1 MLFLCIIKL
10 KTIRQETIRE
20 QGGTKMRK
28 CGKGTLLLMSAVMVV
43 SLFTGCGKDKSSQAQ
58 KNEVYATIKKSDQSP
73 SAAQICAWLSYRTK
87 NNSLFQYEGIELS
100 YCSDNL
106 AVFSDS
112 VGSVIYDRT
121 KKKVIAAVDLD
132 KIGCDHFYSE
142 GDEENP
148 GLETAI
154 KVSKDQK
161 WMIIYNQLQGKVNG
175 NIYVYSL
182 KQCDNMKLA
191 KITPSKQISEKD
203 KLYQTISKD
212 HKYTQKESDSISG
225 KIGDKIRAMDVSA
238 SKYAYQWKDSKGIR
252 KQSVLVVDK
261 DGLKLYTLSGKENQ
275 PDIQSEMVNLKTSD
289 KIKLNTKLPEYEYT
303 GKDLRIKAVFDETKK
318 RSDEDK
324 EEGLVTIPMLNI
336 YKIVETKSGAEVYAN
351 FWSETYY
358 RYGNLLKNYSG
369 GSYPGVMY
377 LKKTKDG
384 YRVTKTRYAEDGE
397 SLERSIWKLC
407 KGYPD
412 VAIRMMKD
420 SVTQNQRKKVL
431 QKYVSQNKLKIKA
444 YKEYGWQYV
453 NL

>member
-1 MLFLCIIKL
+1 
-10 KTIRQETIRE
+10 
-20 QGGTKMRK
+20 MRK
-28 CGKGTLLLMSAVMVV
+28 CGKGTLLLMSAVMAA
-43 SLFTGCGKDKSSQAQ
+43 SLFTGCGKGKSSQAQ
-58 KNEVYATIKKSDQSP
+58 KNEVYATIKKSDQSA
-73 SAAQICAWLSYRTK
+73 SAAQICAWLSYRAK
-87 NNSLFQYEGIELS
+87 NNRLFQNEGIELS

-175 NIYVYSL
+175 NIYAYSL
-182 KQCDNMKLA
+182 KRYDNMKFA

-203 KLYQTISKD
+203 KLYQTIIKD
-212 HKYTQKESDSISG
+212 HKHTQKESDSIPG
-225 KIGDKIRAMDVSA
+225 KIGDKIRAMDVSS
-238 SKYAYQWKDSKGIR
+238 SKYVYQWKDSKGIR

-275 PDIQSEMVNLKTSD
+275 PDIQSEMVDLKTSD

-358 RYGNLLKNYSG
+358 CYGSLLKNYSG

-397 SLERSIWKLC
+397 SMERSIWKLC

-420 SVTQNQRKKVL
+420 SATQNQRKKVL

>member
-1 MLFLCIIKL
+1 
-10 KTIRQETIRE
+10 
-20 QGGTKMRK
+20 MRK
-28 CGKGTLLLMSAVMVV
+28 CGKGTLLLMSAVMAA
-43 SLFTGCGKDKSSQAQ
+43 SLFTGCGKGKSSQTQ
-58 KNEVYATIKKSDQSP
+58 KNEVYATIKKRDQSA
-73 SAAQICAWLSYRTK
+73 SAAQICAWLSYRAK
-87 NNSLFQYEGIELS
+87 NNRLFQNEGIELS

-203 KLYQTISKD
+203 KLYQMIIKD
-212 HKYTQKESDSISG
+212 HKHTQKESDSIPG
-225 KIGDKIRAMDVSA
+225 KIGDKIRAMDVSS
-238 SKYAYQWKDSKGIR
+238 SKYVYQWKDSKGIR

-275 PDIQSEMVNLKTSD
+275 PDIQSEMVDLKTSD

-358 RYGNLLKNYSG
+358 RYGSLLKNYSG
-369 GSYPGVMY
+369 GYPGVMY

-384 YRVTKTRYAEDGE
+384 YRVIKTRYAEDGE

-420 SVTQNQRKKVL
+420 SATQNQRKKVL

>member
-1 MLFLCIIKL
+1 
-10 KTIRQETIRE
+10 
-20 QGGTKMRK
+20 MRK
-28 CGKGTLLLMSAVMVV
+28 CGKGTLLLMSAVMAT
-43 SLFTGCGKDKSSQAQ
+43 SLFTGCGKGKSSQAQ
-58 KNEVYATIKKSDQSP
+58 KNEVYATIKKSDQSA
-73 SAAQICAWLSYRTK
+73 SAAQICAWLSYRAK
-87 NNSLFQYEGIELS
+87 NNRLFQNEGIELS

-175 NIYVYSL
+175 NIYAYSL

-203 KLYQTISKD
+203 KLYQTIIKD
-212 HKYTQKESDSISG
+212 HKHTQKKSDSIPG
-225 KIGDKIRAMDVSA
+225 KIGDKIRAMDVSS

-261 DGLKLYTLSGKENQ
+261 DGLKLYTLSRKENQ
-275 PDIQSEMVNLKTSD
+275 PDIQSEMINLKTSD

-336 YKIVETKSGAEVYAN
+336 YKIVETKSGAKVYAN

-358 RYGNLLKNYSG
+358 RYGSLLKNYSG
-369 GSYPGVMY
+369 GSCPGVMY

>member
-1 MLFLCIIKL
+1 
-10 KTIRQETIRE
+10 
-20 QGGTKMRK
+20 MRK
-28 CGKGTLLLMSAVMVV
+28 CGKGTLLLMSAVMAA
-43 SLFTGCGKDKSSQAQ
+43 SLFTGCGKGKSSQAQ
-58 KNEVYATIKKSDQSP
+58 KNEVYATIKKRDQSA
-73 SAAQICAWLSYRTK
+73 SAAQICAWLSYRAK
-87 NNSLFQYEGIELS
+87 NNRLFQNEGIELS

-175 NIYVYSL
+175 NIYAYSL
-182 KQCDNMKLA
+182 KRCENMKFA

-203 KLYQTISKD
+203 KLYQTIIKD
-212 HKYTQKESDSISG
+212 HKHTQKESDSIPG
-225 KIGDKIRAMDVSA
+225 KIGDKIRAMDVSS
-238 SKYAYQWKDSKGIR
+238 SKYVYQWKNSKGIR

-275 PDIQSEMVNLKTSD
+275 PDIQSEMVDLKTSD

-336 YKIVETKSGAEVYAN
+336 YKIVETKSGAKVYAN

-358 RYGNLLKNYSG
+358 RYGSLLKNYSG
-369 GSYPGVMY
+369 GSCPGVMY

>member
-1 MLFLCIIKL
+1 
-10 KTIRQETIRE
+10 
-20 QGGTKMRK
+20 MRK
-28 CGKGTLLLMSAVMVV
+28 CGKGTLLLMSAVMAA
-43 SLFTGCGKDKSSQAQ
+43 SLFTGCGKSKSSQAQ
-58 KNEVYATIKKSDQSP
+58 KNEVYATIKKRDQSA
-73 SAAQICAWLSYRTK
+73 SAAQICAWLSYRAK
-87 NNSLFQYEGIELS
+87 NNRLFQNEGIELS

-112 VGSVIYDRT
+112 VVSVIYDRT

-175 NIYVYSL
+175 NIYAYSL
-182 KQCDNMKLA
+182 KRCDNMKLA

-303 GKDLRIKAVFDETKK
+303 GKDLRIKAVLDETKK

>member
-1 MLFLCIIKL
+1 
-10 KTIRQETIRE
+10 
-20 QGGTKMRK
+20 MRK
-28 CGKGTLLLMSAVMVV
+28 CGKGTLLLMSAVMAA
-43 SLFTGCGKDKSSQAQ
+43 SLFTGCGKGKSSQAQ
-58 KNEVYATIKKSDQSP
+58 KNEVYATIKKRDQSA
-73 SAAQICAWLSYRTK
+73 SAAQICAWLSYRAK
-87 NNSLFQYEGIELS
+87 NNRLFQNEGIELS

-175 NIYVYSL
+175 NIYAYSL
-182 KQCDNMKLA
+182 KRCDNMKFA

-203 KLYQTISKD
+203 KLYQTIIKD
-212 HKYTQKESDSISG
+212 HKHTQKESDSIPG
-225 KIGDKIRAMDVSA
+225 KIGDKIRGMDVSS
-238 SKYAYQWKDSKGIR
+238 SKYVYQWKDSKGIR

>member
-1 MLFLCIIKL
+1 
-10 KTIRQETIRE
+10 
-20 QGGTKMRK
+20 MRK
-28 CGKGTLLLMSAVMVV
+28 CGKGTLLLMSAVMAT
-43 SLFTGCGKDKSSQAQ
+43 SLFTGCGKGKSSQAQ
-58 KNEVYATIKKSDQSP
+58 KNEVYATIKKSDQSA
-73 SAAQICAWLSYRTK
+73 SAAQICAWLSYRAK
-87 NNSLFQYEGIELS
+87 NNRLFQNEGIELS

-121 KKKVIAAVDLD
+121 KKKVIAAVDFD

-175 NIYVYSL
+175 NIYAYSL
-182 KQCDNMKLA
+182 KRCDNMKFA

-203 KLYQTISKD
+203 KLYQTIIKD
-212 HKYTQKESDSISG
+212 HKHTQKESDSIPG
-225 KIGDKIRAMDVSA
+225 KIGDKIRAMDVSS

-275 PDIQSEMVNLKTSD
+275 PDIQSEMVDLKTSG

-336 YKIVETKSGAEVYAN
+336 YKIVETKSGAKVYAN

-358 RYGNLLKNYSG
+358 RYGSLLKNYSG
-369 GSYPGVMY
+369 GSCPGVMY

>member
-1 MLFLCIIKL
+1 
-10 KTIRQETIRE
+10 
-20 QGGTKMRK
+20 MRK
-28 CGKGTLLLMSAVMVV
+28 CGKGTLLLMSAVMAA
-43 SLFTGCGKDKSSQAQ
+43 SLFTGCGKGKSSQAQ
-58 KNEVYATIKKSDQSP
+58 KNEVYATIKKRDQSA
-73 SAAQICAWLSYRTK
+73 SAAQICAWLSYRAK
-87 NNSLFQYEGIELS
+87 NNRLFQNEGIELS

-106 AVFSDS
+106 AVFSNS

-324 EEGLVTIPMLNI
+324 EEGLVIIPMLNI

>member
-1 MLFLCIIKL
+1 
-10 KTIRQETIRE
+10 
-20 QGGTKMRK
+20 MRK
-28 CGKGTLLLMSAVMVV
+28 CGKGTLLLMSAVMAA
-43 SLFTGCGKDKSSQAQ
+43 SLFTGCGKGKSSQAQ
-58 KNEVYATIKKSDQSP
+58 KNEVYAMIKKSDQSA
-73 SAAQICAWLSYRTK
+73 SAAQICAWLSYRAK
-87 NNSLFQYEGIELS
+87 NNRLFQNEGIELS

-175 NIYVYSL
+175 NIYAYSL
-182 KQCDNMKLA
+182 KRCDNMKLA

-275 PDIQSEMVNLKTSD
+275 PDIQSEMVDLKTSD

-303 GKDLRIKAVFDETKK
+303 GKDLRIKAVLDETKK

-420 SVTQNQRKKVL
+420 SATQNQRKKVL

>member
-20 QGGTKMRK
+20 GGTKMRK
-28 CGKGTLLLMSAVMVV
+28 CGKGTLLLMSAVMAA
-43 SLFTGCGKDKSSQAQ
+43 SLFTGCGKGKSSQAQ
-58 KNEVYATIKKSDQSP
+58 KNEVYATIKKSDQSA
-73 SAAQICAWLSYRTK
+73 SAAQICAWLSYRAK
-87 NNSLFQYEGIELS
+87 NNRLFQNEGIELS

-132 KIGCDHFYSE
+132 KIGCDHFCSE

-191 KITPSKQISEKD
+191 KITPSKQISEKN

-261 DGLKLYTLSGKENQ
+261 EGLKLYTLSGKENQ

-444 YKEYGWQYV
+444 YKKYGWQYV

>member
-1 MLFLCIIKL
+1 
-10 KTIRQETIRE
+10 
-20 QGGTKMRK
+20 MRK
-28 CGKGTLLLMSAVMVV
+28 CGKGTLLLMSAVMAT
-43 SLFTGCGKDKSSQAQ
+43 SLFTGCGKGKSSQAQ
-58 KNEVYATIKKSDQSP
+58 KNEVYATIKKSDQSA
-73 SAAQICAWLSYRTK
+73 SAAQICAWLSYRAK
-87 NNSLFQYEGIELS
+87 NNRLFQNEGIELS

-175 NIYVYSL
+175 NIYAYSL
-182 KQCDNMKLA
+182 KRCDNMKFA

-203 KLYQTISKD
+203 KLYQTIIKD
-212 HKYTQKESDSISG
+212 HKHTQKESDSIPG
-225 KIGDKIRAMDVSA
+225 KIGDKIRATDVSS

-275 PDIQSEMVNLKTSD
+275 PDIQSEMVDLKTSD

-318 RSDEDK
+318 KSDEDK

-397 SLERSIWKLC
+397 SQERSIWKLC

>member
-1 MLFLCIIKL
+1 
-10 KTIRQETIRE
+10 
-20 QGGTKMRK
+20 MRK
-28 CGKGTLLLMSAVMVV
+28 CGKGTLLLMSAVMAT
-43 SLFTGCGKDKSSQAQ
+43 SLFTGCGKGKSSQAQ
-58 KNEVYATIKKSDQSP
+58 KNEVYATIKKSDQSA
-73 SAAQICAWLSYRTK
+73 SAAQICAWLSYRAK
-87 NNSLFQYEGIELS
+87 NNRLFQNEGIELS

-175 NIYVYSL
+175 NIYAYSL

-203 KLYQTISKD
+203 KLYQTIIKD
-212 HKYTQKESDSISG
+212 HKHTQKKSDSIPG
-225 KIGDKIRAMDVSA
+225 KIGDKIRAMDVSS

-261 DGLKLYTLSGKENQ
+261 DGLKLYTLSRKENQ
-275 PDIQSEMVNLKTSD
+275 PDIQSEMVDLKTSG

-336 YKIVETKSGAEVYAN
+336 YKIVETKSGAKVYAN

-358 RYGNLLKNYSG
+358 RYGSLLKNYSG
-369 GSYPGVMY
+369 GSCPGVMY

-397 SLERSIWKLC
+397 SLERSLWTLC

>member
-1 MLFLCIIKL
+1 
-10 KTIRQETIRE
+10 
-20 QGGTKMRK
+20 MRK
-28 CGKGTLLLMSAVMVV
+28 CGKGTLLLMSAVMAA
-43 SLFTGCGKDKSSQAQ
+43 SLFTGCGKGKSSQAQ
-58 KNEVYATIKKSDQSP
+58 KNEVYATIKKRDQSA
-73 SAAQICAWLSYRTK
+73 SAAQICAWLSYRAK
-87 NNSLFQYEGIELS
+87 NNRLFQNEGIELS

-106 AVFSDS
+106 AVFSNS

-324 EEGLVTIPMLNI
+324 EEGLVVIPMLNI

>member
-1 MLFLCIIKL
+1 
-10 KTIRQETIRE
+10 
-20 QGGTKMRK
+20 MRK
-28 CGKGTLLLMSAVMVV
+28 CGKGTLLLMSAVMAA
-43 SLFTGCGKDKSSQAQ
+43 SLFTGCGKGKSSQAQ
-58 KNEVYATIKKSDQSP
+58 KNEVYATIKKSDQSA
-73 SAAQICAWLSYRTK
+73 SAAQICAWLSYRAK
-87 NNSLFQYEGIELS
+87 NNRLFQNEGIELS

-175 NIYVYSL
+175 NIYAYSL
-182 KQCDNMKLA
+182 KRCENMKFA

-203 KLYQTISKD
+203 KLYQMIIKD
-212 HKYTQKESDSISG
+212 HKHTQKESDSIPG
-225 KIGDKIRAMDVSA
+225 KIGDKIRAMDVSS
-238 SKYAYQWKDSKGIR
+238 SKYVYQWKDSKGIR

-275 PDIQSEMVNLKTSD
+275 PDIQSEMVDLKTSD

-358 RYGNLLKNYSG
+358 RYGSLLKNCSG

-384 YRVTKTRYAEDGE
+384 YRVTKTRYAKGGE

-420 SVTQNQRKKVL
+420 SATQNQRKKVL

>member
-1 MLFLCIIKL
+1 
-10 KTIRQETIRE
+10 
-20 QGGTKMRK
+20 MRK
-28 CGKGTLLLMSAVMVV
+28 CGKGTLLLMSAVMAT
-43 SLFTGCGKDKSSQAQ
+43 SLFTGCGKGKSSQAQ
-58 KNEVYATIKKSDQSP
+58 KNEVYATIKKSDQSA
-73 SAAQICAWLSYRTK
+73 SAAQICAWLSYRAK
-87 NNSLFQYEGIELS
+87 NNRLFQNEGIELS

-175 NIYVYSL
+175 NIYAYSL

-203 KLYQTISKD
+203 KLYQTIIKD
-212 HKYTQKESDSISG
+212 HKHTQKKSDSIPG
-225 KIGDKIRAMDVSA
+225 KIGDKIRAMDVSS

-261 DGLKLYTLSGKENQ
+261 DGLKLYTLSRKENQ
-275 PDIQSEMVNLKTSD
+275 PDIQSEMVDLKTSG

>member
-1 MLFLCIIKL
+1 
-10 KTIRQETIRE
+10 
-20 QGGTKMRK
+20 MRK
-28 CGKGTLLLMSAVMVV
+28 CGKGTLLLMSAVMAA
-43 SLFTGCGKDKSSQAQ
+43 SLFTGCGKGKSSQAQ
-58 KNEVYATIKKSDQSP
+58 KNEVYAMIKKSDQSA
-73 SAAQICAWLSYRTK
+73 SAAQICAWLSYRAK
-87 NNSLFQYEGIELS
+87 NNRLFQNEGIELS

-175 NIYVYSL
+175 NIYAYSL
-182 KQCDNMKLA
+182 KRCENMKFA

-203 KLYQTISKD
+203 KLYQMIIKD
-212 HKYTQKESDSISG
+212 HKHTQKESDSIPG
-225 KIGDKIRAMDVSA
+225 KIGDKIRAMDVSS
-238 SKYAYQWKDSKGIR
+238 SKYVYQWKDSKGIR

-275 PDIQSEMVNLKTSD
+275 PDIQSEMVDLKTSD

-303 GKDLRIKAVFDETKK
+303 GTKK

-358 RYGNLLKNYSG
+358 RYGSLLKNYSG

-420 SVTQNQRKKVL
+420 SATQNQRKKVL

>member
-1 MLFLCIIKL
+1 
-10 KTIRQETIRE
+10 
-20 QGGTKMRK
+20 
-28 CGKGTLLLMSAVMVV
+28 
-43 SLFTGCGKDKSSQAQ
+43 
-58 KNEVYATIKKSDQSP
+58 
-73 SAAQICAWLSYRTK
+73 
-87 NNSLFQYEGIELS
+87 
-100 YCSDNL
+100 
-106 AVFSDS
+106 
-112 VGSVIYDRT
+112 
-121 KKKVIAAVDLD
+121 
-132 KIGCDHFYSE
+132 
-142 GDEENP
+142 
-148 GLETAI
+148 
-154 KVSKDQK
+154 
-161 WMIIYNQLQGKVNG
+161 MIIYNQLQGKVNG
-175 NIYVYSL
+175 NIYAYSL

-203 KLYQTISKD
+203 KLYQTIIKEY
-212 HKYTQKESDSISG
+212 KYAQKESDSISG

-275 PDIQSEMVNLKTSD
+275 PDIQSEMVDLKTSD
-289 KIKLNTKLPEYEYT
+289 KIKLNTILPEYEYT

-318 RSDEDK
+318 RFDEDK

-358 RYGNLLKNYSG
+358 RYGSLLKNYSG

-384 YRVTKTRYAEDGE
+384 YRVIKTRYAKDGAF
-397 SLERSIWKLC
+397 LEKSIWKLC

-412 VAIRMMKD
+412 VAVRMMKD

>member
-1 MLFLCIIKL
+1 
-10 KTIRQETIRE
+10 
-20 QGGTKMRK
+20 MRK
-28 CGKGTLLLMSAVMVV
+28 CGKGTLLLMSAVMAT
-43 SLFTGCGKDKSSQAQ
+43 SLFTGCGKGKSSQAQ
-58 KNEVYATIKKSDQSP
+58 KNEVYVTIKKSDQSA
-73 SAAQICAWLSYRTK
+73 SAAQICAWLSYRAK
-87 NNSLFQYEGIELS
+87 NNRLFQNEGIELS

-175 NIYVYSL
+175 NIYAYSL

-203 KLYQTISKD
+203 KLYQTIIKD
-212 HKYTQKESDSISG
+212 HKHTQKKSDSIPG
-225 KIGDKIRAMDVSA
+225 KIGDKIRAMDVSS

-261 DGLKLYTLSGKENQ
+261 DGLKLYTLSRKENQ
-275 PDIQSEMVNLKTSD
+275 PDIQSEMVDLKTSG

-336 YKIVETKSGAEVYAN
+336 YKIVETKSGAKVYAN

-358 RYGNLLKNYSG
+358 RYGSLLKNYSG
-369 GSYPGVMY
+369 GSCPGVMY

>member
-1 MLFLCIIKL
+1 
-10 KTIRQETIRE
+10 
-20 QGGTKMRK
+20 MRK
-28 CGKGTLLLMSAVMVV
+28 CGKGTLLLMSAVMAT
-43 SLFTGCGKDKSSQAQ
+43 SLFTGCGKGKSSQAQ
-58 KNEVYATIKKSDQSP
+58 KNEVYATIKKSDQSA
-73 SAAQICAWLSYRTK
+73 SAAQICAWLSYRAK
-87 NNSLFQYEGIELS
+87 NNRLFQNEGIELS

-175 NIYVYSL
+175 NIYAYSL

-203 KLYQTISKD
+203 KLYQTIIKD
-212 HKYTQKESDSISG
+212 HKHTQKESDSIPG
-225 KIGDKIRAMDVSA
+225 KIGDKIRATDVSS

-261 DGLKLYTLSGKENQ
+261 DGLKLYTLSRKENQ
-275 PDIQSEMVNLKTSD
+275 PDIQSEMVDLKTSD

-318 RSDEDK
+318 KSDEDK

-336 YKIVETKSGAEVYAN
+336 YKIVETKSGAKVYAN

-358 RYGNLLKNYSG
+358 RYGSLLKNYSG
-369 GSYPGVMY
+369 GSCPGVMY

-397 SLERSIWKLC
+397 SQERSIWKLC

>member
-1 MLFLCIIKL
+1 
-10 KTIRQETIRE
+10 
-20 QGGTKMRK
+20 MRK
-28 CGKGTLLLMSAVMVV
+28 CGKGTLLLMSAVMAT
-43 SLFTGCGKDKSSQAQ
+43 SLFTGCGKGKSSQAQ
-58 KNEVYATIKKSDQSP
+58 KNEVYATIKKSDQSA
-73 SAAQICAWLSYRTK
+73 SAAQICAWLSYRAK
-87 NNSLFQYEGIELS
+87 NNRLFQNEGIELS

-175 NIYVYSL
+175 NIYAYSL
-182 KQCDNMKLA
+182 KRCDNMKFA

-203 KLYQTISKD
+203 KLYQTIIKD
-212 HKYTQKESDSISG
+212 HKHTQKESDSIPG
-225 KIGDKIRAMDVSA
+225 KIGDKIRAMDVSS

-275 PDIQSEMVNLKTSD
+275 PDIQSEMVDLKTSD

-318 RSDEDK
+318 KSDEDK

-336 YKIVETKSGAEVYAN
+336 YKIVETKSGAKVYAN

-358 RYGNLLKNYSG
+358 RYGSLLKNYSG
-369 GSYPGVMY
+369 GSCPGVMY

>member
-1 MLFLCIIKL
+1 
-10 KTIRQETIRE
+10 
-20 QGGTKMRK
+20 MRK
-28 CGKGTLLLMSAVMVV
+28 CGKGTLLLMSAVMAT
-43 SLFTGCGKDKSSQAQ
+43 SLFTGCGKGKSSQAQ
-58 KNEVYATIKKSDQSP
+58 KNEVYATIKKSDQSA
-73 SAAQICAWLSYRTK
+73 SAAQICAWLSYRAK
-87 NNSLFQYEGIELS
+87 NNRLFQNEGIELS

-175 NIYVYSL
+175 NIYAYSL
-182 KQCDNMKLA
+182 KRCDNMKFA

-203 KLYQTISKD
+203 KLYQTIIKD
-212 HKYTQKESDSISG
+212 HKHTQKESDSIPG
-225 KIGDKIRAMDVSA
+225 KIGDKIRAMDVSS

-275 PDIQSEMVNLKTSD
+275 PDIQSEMVDLKTSD

-318 RSDEDK
+318 KSDEDK

-358 RYGNLLKNYSG
+358 RYGSLLKNYSG

-397 SLERSIWKLC
+397 SQERSIWKLC

-412 VAIRMMKD
+412 VAIRMMKGFCHTK
-420 SVTQNQRKKVL
+420 SE
-431 QKYVSQNKLKIKA
+431 
-444 YKEYGWQYV
+444 KES
-453 NL
+453 LTRIC

>member
-1 MLFLCIIKL
+1 
-10 KTIRQETIRE
+10 
-20 QGGTKMRK
+20 MRK
-28 CGKGTLLLMSAVMVV
+28 CGKGTLLLMSAVMAT
-43 SLFTGCGKDKSSQAQ
+43 SLFTGCGKGKSSQAQ
-58 KNEVYATIKKSDQSP
+58 KNEVYATIKKSDQSA
-73 SAAQICAWLSYRTK
+73 SAAQICAWLSYRAK
-87 NNSLFQYEGIELS
+87 NNRLFQNEGIELS

-175 NIYVYSL
+175 NIYAYSL
-182 KQCDNMKLA
+182 KRCDNMKFA

-203 KLYQTISKD
+203 KLYQTIIKD
-212 HKYTQKESDSISG
+212 HKHTQKESDSIPG
-225 KIGDKIRAMDVSA
+225 KIGDKIRAMDVSS

-261 DGLKLYTLSGKENQ
+261 DGLN
-275 PDIQSEMVNLKTSD
+275 IQSYMVVLKTSY
-289 KIKLNTKLPEYEYT
+289 KIKLNSKLPEYEYT

-318 RSDEDK
+318 KSDEDK

-358 RYGNLLKNYSG
+358 RYGSLLKNYSG

-397 SLERSIWKLC
+397 SQERSIWKLC

>member
-1 MLFLCIIKL
+1 
-10 KTIRQETIRE
+10 
-20 QGGTKMRK
+20 MRK
-28 CGKGTLLLMSAVMVV
+28 CGKGTLLLMSAVMAA
-43 SLFTGCGKDKSSQAQ
+43 SLFTGCGKGKSSQAQ
-58 KNEVYATIKKSDQSP
+58 KNEVYATIKKSDQSA
-73 SAAQICAWLSYRTK
+73 SAAQICAWLSYRVK
-87 NNSLFQYEGIELS
+87 NNRLFQNEGIELS
-100 YCSDNL
+100 YCTDNL
-106 AVFSDS
+106 VVFSDS

-142 GDEENP
+142 GDEEDP

-175 NIYVYSL
+175 NIYAYSL
-182 KQCDNMKLA
+182 KRCDNMKFA

-431 QKYVSQNKLKIKA
+431 QEYVSQNKLKIKA

>member
-1 MLFLCIIKL
+1 
-10 KTIRQETIRE
+10 
-20 QGGTKMRK
+20 MRK
-28 CGKGTLLLMSAVMVV
+28 CGKGTLLLMSAVMAT
-43 SLFTGCGKDKSSQAQ
+43 SLFTGCGKGKSSQAQ
-58 KNEVYATIKKSDQSP
+58 KNEVYATIKKSDQSA
-73 SAAQICAWLSYRTK
+73 SAAQICAWLSYRAK
-87 NNSLFQYEGIELS
+87 NNRLFQNEGIELS

-175 NIYVYSL
+175 NIYAYSL
-182 KQCDNMKLA
+182 KRCDNMKFA

-203 KLYQTISKD
+203 KLYQTIIKD
-212 HKYTQKESDSISG
+212 HKHTQKESDSIPG
-225 KIGDKIRAMDVSA
+225 KIGDKIRAMDVSS

-275 PDIQSEMVNLKTSD
+275 PDIQSEMVDLKTSD

>member
-1 MLFLCIIKL
+1 
-10 KTIRQETIRE
+10 
-20 QGGTKMRK
+20 MRK
-28 CGKGTLLLMSAVMVV
+28 CGKGTLLLMSAVMAA
-43 SLFTGCGKDKSSQAQ
+43 SLFTGCGKGKSSQAQ
-58 KNEVYATIKKSDQSP
+58 KNEVYATIKKRDQSA
-73 SAAQICAWLSYRTK
+73 SAAQICAWLSYRAK
-87 NNSLFQYEGIELS
+87 NNRLFQNEGIELS

-142 GDEENP
+142 GDEEDP

-203 KLYQTISKD
+203 KLYQTIIKD
-212 HKYTQKESDSISG
+212 HKHTQKESDSIPG
-225 KIGDKIRAMDVSA
+225 KIGDKIRAMDVSS

-261 DGLKLYTLSGKENQ
+261 DGLKLYTLSRKENQ
-275 PDIQSEMVNLKTSD
+275 PDIQSEMVDLKTSG

-358 RYGNLLKNYSG
+358 RYGSLLKNYSG
-369 GSYPGVMY
+369 GSCPGVMY

>member
-1 MLFLCIIKL
+1 
-10 KTIRQETIRE
+10 
-20 QGGTKMRK
+20 MRK
-28 CGKGTLLLMSAVMVV
+28 CGKGTLLLMSAVMAA
-43 SLFTGCGKDKSSQAQ
+43 SLFTGCGKGKRSQAQ
-58 KNEVYATIKKSDQSP
+58 KNEVYATIKKSDQSA
-73 SAAQICAWLSYRTK
+73 SAAQICAWLSYRAK
-87 NNSLFQYEGIELS
+87 NNRLFQNEGIELS
-100 YCSDNL
+100 YCSANL

-175 NIYVYSL
+175 NIYAYSL
-182 KQCDNMKLA
+182 KRCENMKFA

-203 KLYQTISKD
+203 KLYQTIIKD
-212 HKYTQKESDSISG
+212 HKHTQKESDSIPG
-225 KIGDKIRAMDVSA
+225 KIGDKIRAMDVSS
-238 SKYAYQWKDSKGIR
+238 SKYVYQWKDSKGIR

-275 PDIQSEMVNLKTSD
+275 PDIQSEMVDLKTSD

>member
-1 MLFLCIIKL
+1 
-10 KTIRQETIRE
+10 
-20 QGGTKMRK
+20 MRK
-28 CGKGTLLLMSAVMVV
+28 CGKGTILLMSAVMST
-43 SLFTGCGKDKSSQAQ
+43 SLFTGCGKGKSSQAQ
-58 KNEVYATIKKSDQSP
+58 KNEVYATIKKSDQSA
-73 SAAQICAWLSYRTK
+73 SAAQICAWLSYRAK
-87 NNSLFQYEGIELS
+87 NNRLFQNEGIELS

-175 NIYVYSL
+175 NIYAYSL

-203 KLYQTISKD
+203 KLYQTIIKD
-212 HKYTQKESDSISG
+212 HKHTQKKSDSIPG
-225 KIGDKIRAMDVSA
+225 KIGDKIRAMDVSS

-261 DGLKLYTLSGKENQ
+261 DGLKLYTLSRKENQ
-275 PDIQSEMVNLKTSD
+275 PDIQSEMVDLKTSG

-336 YKIVETKSGAEVYAN
+336 YKIVETKSGAKVYAN

-358 RYGNLLKNYSG
+358 RYGSLLKNYSG
-369 GSYPGVMY
+369 GSCPGVMY

>member
-1 MLFLCIIKL
+1 
-10 KTIRQETIRE
+10 
-20 QGGTKMRK
+20 MRK
-28 CGKGTLLLMSAVMVV
+28 CGKGTLLLMSAVMAA
-43 SLFTGCGKDKSSQAQ
+43 SLFTGCGKGKSSQAQ
-58 KNEVYATIKKSDQSP
+58 KNEVYATIKKSDQSA
-73 SAAQICAWLSYRTK
+73 SAAQICAWISYRAK
-87 NNSLFQYEGIELS
+87 NNRLFQNEGIELS

-121 KKKVIAAVDLD
+121 KKKIIAAVDLD
-132 KIGCDHFYSE
+132 KIGCDYFYSE
-142 GDEENP
+142 GDEEDP

-175 NIYVYSL
+175 NIYAYSL
-182 KQCDNMKLA
+182 KRCDNMKFA

>member
-1 MLFLCIIKL
+1 MLFFCIIKL

-20 QGGTKMRK
+20 RGGIKMRK
-28 CGKGTLLLMSAVMVV
+28 CGKGILLLMSAVMAA

-58 KNEVYATIKKSDQSP
+58 KNEVYATIKKRDQSA
-73 SAAQICAWLSYRTK
+73 SAAQICGWLSYSVK
-87 NNSLFQYEGIELS
+87 NNDLFQNEMMELS

-154 KVSKDQK
+154 KVSKDQQ

-175 NIYVYSL
+175 NIYAYSL

-203 KLYQTISKD
+203 KLYQTIIKD
-212 HKYTQKESDSISG
+212 YKYAQKESDSISG

-238 SKYAYQWKDSKGIR
+238 SKYAYQWKDSKGIK

-275 PDIQSEMVNLKTSD
+275 PDIQSEMVDLKTSD

-324 EEGLVTIPMLNI
+324 EEGLVTIPMLDI
-336 YKIVETKSGAEVYAN
+336 YKIVETKSGAKVYAN

-384 YRVTKTRYAEDGE
+384 YQVTKTRYAEDGE
-397 SLERSIWKLC
+397 SLEKSIWKLC
-407 KGYPD
+407 KGYPV
-412 VAIRMMKD
+412 VAVRMMKD
-420 SVTQNQRKKVL
+420 SVTQKQRKKVL

-444 YKEYGWQYV
+444 YKECGWQYV